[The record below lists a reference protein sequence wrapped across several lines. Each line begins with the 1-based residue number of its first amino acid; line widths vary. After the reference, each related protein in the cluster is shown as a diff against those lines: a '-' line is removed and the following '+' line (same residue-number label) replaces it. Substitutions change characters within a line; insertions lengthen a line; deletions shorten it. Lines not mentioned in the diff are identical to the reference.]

1 MSNPISVESST
12 RRVSPAMIE
21 TLSTLSAEPLPII
34 GAEFAQFMAG
44 QRERF
49 GGIIRRLGITAV
61 D

>member
-1 MSNPISVESST
+1 
-12 RRVSPAMIE
+12 MIE
-21 TLSTLSAEPLPII
+21 NLTTLSAEPLPII
-34 GAEFAQFMAG
+34 GAEFAQFMVG